1 MDNDQL
7 LLFDKNSP
15 PLPPGEYIRD
25 ELNKRDWG
33 QAKLAEITGRPLP
46 AINEII
52 MGKRQIMPNMAV
64 ALSAAFGTTPDIWM
78 VREAAYR
85 LSKVEQNNSDV
96 STRAKV
102 YELAPIKEMEKR
114 NWINQTRSVAD
125 TEKELCRFFR
135 IKSIYDEPSLVANT
149 RKTATD
155 TVFSPEQKAW
165 VCRAEKLAR
174 TIDAKNYSRTKVNE
188 LIVELRNLSKLAKC
202 VEDTAWLLPD
212 YGIRVVIIEPISRNK
227 MDGAAFWLDDNS
239 PVIALSMR
247 YDRLD
252 YFWFTLMHELAHI
265 YHKDGLKFD
274 QIYGENED
282 VPAEECENKANEQA
296 ASWLVNKR
304 DLDSFILRVRP
315 FLNKK
320 KIIQFSNRIGVHPAI
335 VVGQLQHRGEI
346 PFTSSKSM
354 LVKVRDL
361 LTNRILTDG
370 WGNLLPVLD

>member
-1 MDNDQL
+1 
-7 LLFDKNSP
+7 
-15 PLPPGEYIRD
+15 
-25 ELNKRDWG
+25 
-33 QAKLAEITGRPLP
+33 
-46 AINEII
+46 

-85 LSKVEQNNSDV
+85 LSKVEQNNSGV

-102 YELAPIKEMEKR
+102 YGLAPIKEMEKR

-315 FLNKK
+315 FFNKK